1 MSSQAEQLRARIGNL
16 ETEIDLQ
23 KRLLRKLEDDKILAQ
38 RQLNAVLDPVA
49 RLPLEISSEIFVQ
62 SLAPSPEPG
71 ALHIPMLLLSICS
84 AWTDIAL
91 ATPALWVAIDITFP
105 CAPGLKELLPI
116 WFERAHNCPL
126 SVSLSGPFDQDV
138 LSVIWKHGQHLQ
150 HFEMS
155 EGDRGDTRDD
165 IWRLWEG
172 CSPGPLPSLQ
182 TLAIYGW
189 EIGDYTF
196 SFRQISE
203 LLHMSPNL
211 TECILCHLEIIDDAE
226 AAKVDIVLPKLR
238 RLIFG
243 EPGDLPFNNV
253 VLNYLS
259 LPGLEVLSTSLPD
272 EGAWDD
278 LLSFLK
284 RSSPPLRELTVKF
297 GGLGISNLPQYLC
310 LVPDLRR
317 LEVWWPKCHVMEE
330 LFTMLAETPSLVPNL
345 NSLVVYDPKSLSG
358 SFWTALPR
366 TLAARRTQL
375 HVFRL
380 EVLEPLPA
388 SEMPAPSHIDA
399 FRELAVGG
407 TRVHIKAQGPWEHAF
422 Y

>member
-1 MSSQAEQLRARIGNL
+1 MSCQAEQLRARIGNL

-23 KRLLRKLEDDKILAQ
+23 KRLLRKLEDDKRLAQ

-62 SLAPSPEPG
+62 SLAPFPKPG
-71 ALHIPMLLLSICS
+71 ALHTPMLLLGICS

-116 WFERAHNCPL
+116 WFERAHNRSL
-126 SVSLSGPFDQDV
+126 SVSLRGPLDQDV
-138 LSVIWKHGQHLQ
+138 LSVIWGHGQQLQ
-150 HFEMS
+150 YFEMN
-155 EGDRGDTRDD
+155 EGRGDTRGG

-182 TLAIYGW
+182 TLAIRGW
-189 EIGDYTF
+189 NGDYTF

-211 TECILCHLEIIDDAE
+211 TECILCGLEIIDDAE
-226 AAKVDIVLPKLR
+226 AAKADIVLPKLR
-238 RLIFG
+238 QLYFG
-243 EPGDLPFNNV
+243 EIDNLNPFNKV
-253 VLNYLS
+253 VLDCLS
-259 LPGLEVLSTSLPD
+259 LPRLELLSASLPG
-272 EGAWDD
+272 EEASDD

-284 RSSPPLRELTVKF
+284 RNSNVENLHRFLR
-297 GGLGISNLPQYLC
+297 

-317 LEVWWPKCHVMEE
+317 LKVWCPACRLMEE
-330 LFTMLAETPSLVPNL
+330 LFAMLAESPSLVPRL
-345 NSLVVYDPKSLSG
+345 NALVIHNPRSFSG

-375 HVFRL
+375 HIFRL
-380 EVLEPLPA
+380 EVPDPLSA

-407 TRVHIKAQGPWEHAF
+407 TRVHIKARYERWEHAF